1 MNTDCTKK
9 SSLVLFDKKTND
21 DSKKDENKYEEKS
34 LKLEH
39 FPPLRITR

>member
-9 SSLVLFDKKTND
+9 VDKKTND
-21 DSKKDENKYEEKS
+21 DSKKDENQYEEKS